1 MTRAGRIH
9 HLELYVGDLEASRA
23 FWEPFLTR
31 LGYRRYQAWEGGVSF
46 FLEPTYLVL
55 VEVEPAYRAAGY
67 HRKRIGLNHL
77 AFHAESRA
85 QVDALTRWWWK
96 TATPCSTPTAT
107 PTLAPPTITRSFA
120 RTPTGSRSRWWLLD
134 VLYSPF
140 GPSCFG
146 LGPEAQGHREV
157 DLWQLQPTKWG

>member
-9 HLELYVGDLEASRA
+9 HLELYVGKLAASRA

-31 LGYRRYQAWEGGVSF
+31 LGYRRYQVWEGGVSF
-46 FLEPTYLVL
+46 FLDPTYLVL

-85 QVDALTRWWWK
+85 QVDALTRWVVENGH
-96 TATPCSTPTAT
+96 
-107 PTLAPPTITRSFA
+107 TLLYPDRHPYAGGPDYYALFCEDPDRIKVEVVAP
-120 RTPTGSRSRWWLLD
+120 
-134 VLYSPF
+134 
-140 GPSCFG
+140 
-146 LGPEAQGHREV
+146 
-157 DLWQLQPTKWG
+157 